1 MVLISKTDLIKMMDE
16 MSIEETRT
24 IINETKQKNG
34 YVSYRAIFETM
45 GYVHSFNE
53 YYKKA

>member
-1 MVLISKTDLIKMMDE
+1 MTLISKTDLIKMMDE
-16 MSIEETRT
+16 MSIEDTRT
-24 IINETKQKNG
+24 IIKETKQKNG

-53 YYKKA
+53 YYKKS